1 MSLAD
6 FVHYRHYPVLGDTVC
21 DAVVGGCGTL
31 AFEMLPDLIDQIIIV
46 EEKAILDAMCF
57 MAIEEQCVIEGGS
70 AMAVAAVREY
80 PDLVGGHDIAIVIT
94 GGNVDG
100 QVLHAAL
107 DAQLRSAE

>member
-1 MSLAD
+1 
-6 FVHYRHYPVLGDTVC
+6 
-21 DAVVGGCGTL
+21 
-31 AFEMLPDLIDQIIIV
+31 
-46 EEKAILDAMCF
+46 